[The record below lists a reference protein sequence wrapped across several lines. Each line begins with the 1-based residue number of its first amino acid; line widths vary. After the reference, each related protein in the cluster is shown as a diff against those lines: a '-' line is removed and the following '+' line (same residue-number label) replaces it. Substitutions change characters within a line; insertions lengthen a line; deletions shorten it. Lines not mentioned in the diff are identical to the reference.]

1 LCGYEKGSPASPIG
15 EAGQSSGG
23 VLLSRGYPSIMGAEE
38 LDDRVR
44 DGNGYDLLA
53 VTTRRKGLKYEFG
66 RLRMMARVIADGAIT
81 TRGIEE
87 LRERM
92 GILERDGL

>member
-1 LCGYEKGSPASPIG
+1 
-15 EAGQSSGG
+15 
-23 VLLSRGYPSIMGAEE
+23 
-38 LDDRVR
+38 
-44 DGNGYDLLA
+44 
-53 VTTRRKGLKYEFG
+53 
-66 RLRMMARVIADGAIT
+66 MMARVIADGAIT

>member
-1 LCGYEKGSPASPIG
+1 MDQPKEPPRKKKSSSNSLEL
-15 EAGQSSGG
+15 EEQSSGS

-53 VTTRRKGLKYEFG
+53 
-66 RLRMMARVIADGAIT
+66 IT
-81 TRGIEE
+81 TRCKSHYF
-87 LRERM
+87 
-92 GILERDGL
+92 